1 MHAIA
6 QLIFLFLQAIWFDS
20 KQIDCMCILNFKLL
34 KIRFVAFCS
43 ILVPFSVFGQQQTQ
57 KPDTSKV
64 YSITEVTVTER
75 YRDAE
80 IRSSAPLQVLSAKQI
95 DKLNVLQVSDA
106 VKYFSGVSVKD
117 YGGIGGLKTV
127 SVRSLGA
134 NHTAVS
140 YDGITL
146 TDCQTGQIDIGRF
159 SLDNVDMLSLSN
171 GQSDNIFK
179 PARLYASA
187 SVLNIKTLSPKFEGN
202 KKLNGK
208 VTLKDGSFGL
218 LNPALWLQAKI
229 NPILS
234 ATVSAELLTAD
245 GEYPYLLEYGL
256 SSGDSTSHETRKNTD
271 VHNLRLEGALYA
283 SFSEKESG
291 YLKSYYYNSKRGLPG
306 ATVFYNVE
314 NSSSQRLEDETFFTQ
329 AHYEKEFSKL
339 WAFQTN
345 AKYNRGTM
353 HYLDPTSL
361 NSEGKTVNSYLQQEY
376 YGSASALFRAFE
388 NLSFSTSTDG
398 AITSLDATASPV
410 RYTWLSNIAAKYVRN
425 NILATASMLAT
436 VTHETAKSDVDI
448 ENQQRFSPFFSFT
461 IKPLE
466 KVDLRLRAFYKNI
479 FRLPTFNDLYYFKS
493 ESSRLKP
500 EDTNQYNLGLT
511 FSSKID
517 NWLPLFTLT
526 ADVYHNDIANKIVA
540 YPTKNAAIWTTVNL
554 GKVTVNGLD
563 LTAETTISISKII
576 GLALGTTYTY
586 QRALNATDP
595 NDASTYNHQLPYTPR
610 VSGSGRAALETPW
623 INVSYSLL
631 WSGHRYAG
639 FQNYAENRLSG
650 YTDQSISFSRN
661 FQLKY
666 SLLTLNIEMLNSLN
680 ENYAI
685 VRFFP
690 MPGRSFRS
698 TLALKF

>member
-1 MHAIA
+1 MQPIA
-6 QLIFLFLQAIWFDS
+6 QLIFLFLQAIWFNG
-20 KQIDCMCILNFKLL
+20 KQIDCMHILNFHVSTVRL
-34 KIRFVAFCS
+34 VAFS
-43 ILVPFSVFGQQQTQ
+43 SLFVPFSVFGQQQVQ
-57 KPDTSKV
+57 KTDTSKV

-75 YRDAE
+75 YHDAE

-171 GQSDNIFK
+171 GQSDNIFQ
-179 PARLYASA
+179 PARLFASA
-187 SVLNIKTLSPKFEGN
+187 SVLNIRTLTPKFDGN

-208 VTLKDGSFGL
+208 ATLKNGSFGL
-218 LNPALWLQAKI
+218 INPAVWLQTKI

-234 ATVSAELLTAD
+234 ATLSAEFLSAT

-256 SSGDSTSHETRKNTD
+256 TSGDSTSHEIRKNTD
-271 VHNLRLEGALYA
+271 VHNLRLEAALYA
-283 SFSEKESG
+283 HFSEKESG

-306 ATVFYNVE
+306 ATIFYNVE
-314 NSSSQRLEDETFFTQ
+314 NSSLQRLGDETFFTQ

-339 WAFQTN
+339 WLFQTN
-345 AKYNRGTM
+345 AKYNRGAM

-361 NSEGKTVNSYLQQEY
+361 NSEGQTRNNYLQQEY
-376 YGSASALFRAFE
+376 YGSASVLFRAFE
-388 NLSFSTSTDG
+388 NLSFSSSTDG
-398 AITSLDATASPV
+398 AITTLNATTLPV
-410 RYTWLSNIAAKYVRN
+410 RYTWLSDIAAKYVSSHV
-425 NILATASMLAT
+425 LATASLLAT
-436 VTHETAKSDVDI
+436 TTHETSTSETPV
-448 ENQQRFSPFFSFT
+448 ENQQRFSPFVSFT
-461 IKPLE
+461 VKPLE
-466 KVDLRLRAFYKNI
+466 KIDLRFRAFYKNI

-500 EDTNQYNLGLT
+500 EDTNQFNAGLT
-511 FSSKID
+511 YSSSIE
-517 NWLPLFTLT
+517 NCVPLFTLT
-526 ADVYHNDIANKIVA
+526 VDAYHNDIANKIVA

-554 GKVTVNGLD
+554 GKVTVDGLD
-563 LTAETTISISKII
+563 LTAETTINLSKKV
-576 GLALGTTYTY
+576 GLALGTTYSY

-595 NDASTYNHQLPYTPR
+595 TDASTYNHQLPYTPR
-610 VSGSGRAALETPW
+610 VSGSGRIALETPY
-623 INVSYSLL
+623 IDISYSLL

-639 FQNYAENRLSG
+639 FQNYAENRLPG
-650 YTDQSISFSRN
+650 YADHSLSVSRS
-661 FQLKY
+661 FQLKKA
-666 SLLTLNIEMLNSLN
+666 TLSANVEILNLLN

-690 MPGRSFRS
+690 MPGRSIRS